1 MWVPKVCPKGTEG
14 DPTDLI
20 GVIGCL
26 YKLIYLKHNLL
37 WLDIIS
43 FKIYI
48 VSIR

>member
-1 MWVPKVCPKGTEG
+1 MLVPKVCPNGTDG

-26 YKLIYLKHNLL
+26 YKLIYVKHIIL
-37 WLDIIS
+37 WLSIVS